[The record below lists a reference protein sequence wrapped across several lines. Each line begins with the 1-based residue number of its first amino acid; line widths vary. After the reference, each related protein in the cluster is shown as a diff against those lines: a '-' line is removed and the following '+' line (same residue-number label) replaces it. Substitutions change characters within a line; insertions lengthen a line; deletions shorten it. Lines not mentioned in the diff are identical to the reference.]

1 MNFGELFLIA
11 VGLSMD
17 ALAIA
22 LCKGLSV
29 EKVQKKHMVI
39 TGLWFGGAQA
49 LMPLIGYLL
58 GTSFSSIV
66 ESIDHWIAFI
76 LLGLIGINMLKESR
90 EEVKKLDASFTAK
103 VMLPL
108 AIADSI
114 DAMAAG
120 VTFAF
125 EDVNIVPAIL
135 LIGIITFIISAI
147 GVKVGSK
154 FGEKYKSKAEI
165 LGGVILIVMGAT
177 ILLQDLG
184 II

>member
-1 MNFGELFLIA
+1 MNLMELVLIA

-29 EKVQKKHMVI
+29 EKVEKKYMII
-39 TGLWFGGAQA
+39 TGMWFGGAQA
-49 LMPLIGYLL
+49 MMPLLGYFL
-58 GTSFSSIV
+58 GTRFQSVV
-66 ESIDHWIAFI
+66 ENIDHWIAFI
-76 LLGLIGINMLKESR
+76 LLGIIGFNMIKESR
-90 EEVKKLDASFTAK
+90 EKIKKLEASFSAK
-103 VMLPL
+103 IMFPL

-114 DAMAAG
+114 DAFAAG

-125 EDVNIVPAIL
+125 EEVQIIPAIL
-135 LIGIITFIISAI
+135 LIGIITFIVSAL
-147 GVKVGSK
+147 GVTAGSK

-165 LGGVILIVMGAT
+165 TGGLILIFMGVS

>member
-1 MNFGELFLIA
+1 MNFGEQFLIA

-39 TGLWFGGAQA
+39 TGLWFGGGQA
-49 LMPLIGYLL
+49 LMPLLGFFL
-58 GTSFSSIV
+58 GTSFQSLV
-66 ESIDHWIAFI
+66 ESIDHWIAFV
-76 LLGLIGINMLKESR
+76 LLGIIGINMLRESR
-90 EEVKKLDASFTAK
+90 EEVKKLDVSFSAK
-103 VMLPL
+103 VMFPL

-114 DAMAAG
+114 DALAAG

-125 EDVNIVPAIL
+125 EDVKIIPAIL
-135 LIGIITFIISAI
+135 LIGVITFIISAV
-147 GVKVGSK
+147 GVKAGSK
-154 FGEKYKSKAEI
+154 FGEKYKSKAEV
-165 LGGVILIVMGAT
+165 LGGVILIIMGT
-177 ILLQDLG
+177 LILLQHLG

>member
-1 MNFGELFLIA
+1 MNLIELILIA

-29 EKVQKKHMVI
+29 ERVEKKHMII
-39 TGLWFGGAQA
+39 TGIWFGGAQA
-49 LMPLIGYLL
+49 LMPLLGYLL
-58 GTSFSSIV
+58 GIRFQAVV
-66 ESIDHWIAFI
+66 ENIDHWIAFI
-76 LLGLIGINMLKESR
+76 LLGIIGINMIKESR
-90 EEVKKLDASFTAK
+90 EEIKRLESSFSAK
-103 VMLPL
+103 IMLPL

-114 DAMAAG
+114 DAFAAG

-125 EDVNIVPAIL
+125 EEVQIISAIL
-135 LIGIITFIISAI
+135 LIGIITFIVSAL
-147 GVKVGSK
+147 GVKAGSK

-165 LGGVILIVMGAT
+165 TGGLILIFMGVS